1 MVDSAFGSSS
11 LIALA
16 LTTGARL
23 SLLLDDPGAAEV
35 YARGASEFTEKLRI
49 PDSASARWER
59 ASISYPLVIALAR
72 QGKKAEAMSLIQ
84 PALAFFREPVA
95 RESDH
100 QTLKGSHAEAL
111 YAAALASTDSARR
124 RAYILEAA
132 QRFDSMPEALR
143 VLRSYAELRAAISRE
158 LSNPRL
164 AAR

>member
-1 MVDSAFGSSS
+1 
-11 LIALA
+11 
-16 LTTGARL
+16 
-23 SLLLDDPGAAEV
+23 
-35 YARGASEFTEKLRI
+35 
-49 PDSASARWER
+49 
-59 ASISYPLVIALAR
+59 
-72 QGKKAEAMSLIQ
+72 
-84 PALAFFREPVA
+84 VA